1 MTVALI
7 LFLGGLVMV
16 SLVFYWLRLRSPY
29 ETPRTLDSQRVLDD
43 VPFAGSGDAVL
54 IAREYGQLVYANAP
68 ARTWFELNGG
78 DPHLEQ
84 FIRQVTPADNL
95 LELLAHEGQSSFQL
109 GRRWVEASSHRIP
122 YGGEPHTVIVLR
134 ELTANT
140 QNPDLLD
147 LSDAMAIINQIG
159 ETVDASSG
167 VEPTLQTLLSI
178 IRQYVTFDV
187 GEINLFDSQRH
198 YLEPRGYLGEAAYLV
213 SLAERG
219 GFYQRGEGI
228 TGWIVRQNAPIL
240 LRTRDE
246 VVAAQPKVMEFPLAA
261 VVGVP
266 LVMGSQLMGT
276 LEVASLTD
284 NGFNAADMALLQ
296 AISKAAALAIYNA
309 EIYAEQVEKMNAITT
324 LQQDVERDATD
335 TQTERDSAPIYAAL
349 TRRVAELMNAE
360 MSGVFIYDEARNLL
374 VPELPFHGLPEAL
387 VRSLVIPLP
396 KDSPQRDIFER
407 QPYWISNDLA
417 DDSIMDALGFSAMVS
432 IAGIKNTAWLPLQ
445 ISGRRIG
452 MLTLSNKRGG
462 GFVHR
467 DIQNL
472 QAITAQAAIVVE
484 NLRLYARERRLDAE
498 LEGLREMTYAIGALT
513 QESEFY
519 SEITERIARL
529 LGVEM
534 CGVLLFD
541 EDRRQLVSRLPFYG
555 VPDALVENYVVPIDS
570 GSAIEELWESE
581 SYWYS
586 NRVQADTLVFA
597 ASLDDLARRAGVR
610 QTLLVK
616 LSTGGRDLG
625 VVQVSNRL
633 DGADFDDAT
642 ARLLTIYATQ
652 AATMIENAR
661 LFSEVQRSSEEAQRL
676 RRIAELAASI
686 VSAENLEPL
695 LAEIAD
701 FTQSPIVYVNILD
714 AQGNLV
720 TWPHWAYGVS
730 MDEAVYQETHIRGF
744 EHSVVV
750 SRRPFYTNDLLNDP
764 RVLPNY
770 IAASKRFGL
779 KSAAMVPLVVG
790 ERSIGELGIS
800 NRAQPYDNDDIET
813 LLTIG
818 AQIASALERFLLYEM
833 TGQNLTRRMQELD
846 AVSRV
851 SNELTQ
857 TVDFDQIIDTIR
869 REAVNATGAVGASFA
884 LLKPS
889 ERWEYAD
896 QPELARRI
904 GALRSV
910 LELTPLELAAIRQGA
925 QSVVVNNYEQEKLEA
940 VPPEAKSA
948 LAVSV
953 LYAEQVIGVIHLYH
967 TDSNRFDDRA
977 ASFLEVLA
985 AKATLGYGNFIRFQ
999 EAQERSDRLRTR
1011 VDQLNRI
1018 FELGHM
1024 LPSTTKTDELLDAV
1038 AFSVQQSVGF
1048 DTVLILMAD
1057 DRARAFYRSTQAGM
1071 PIDSFKRTQD
1081 QTISYAAIT
1090 ALFQDEYRISE
1101 SYFFPVEQVDRWYHP
1116 EINALSTQFDGN
1128 RTLNLRDS
1136 SSWRD
1141 GDMLLV
1147 PLYGASGDLLGLIS
1161 LDRPFNDQRPD
1172 RSVIEVLE
1180 IFAHQTA
1187 TTLENARLYQSS
1199 QLSAQQEARFNAI
1212 ASSLYQSLELDDIVR
1227 AGAMSASQLALY
1239 DRATIAV
1246 RNISRTSFDVYHIE
1260 TRAGLVNITQETRD
1274 SLAGTAMGQVFSS
1287 GVEMRFDRTT
1297 PRESFTD
1304 VDAWLDAGESACVV
1318 MPLMTAEPI
1327 GVLHV
1332 GTLQADT
1339 SAFWNVIPTYQR
1351 IAQLL
1356 SGAIQ
1361 NARLFDRAL
1370 ELQVLNES
1378 VIESIQQ
1385 GIVVLDRTER
1395 VLALN
1400 SYMIRYGW
1408 DNGAIGQPIFAY
1420 RPQLEL
1426 VLKDKV
1432 RETLR
1437 TGQVFEAI
1445 NLTGTINGRDL
1456 VRNIYLYPLKSE
1468 DTVRGIV
1475 MLVEDVTERALLESQ
1490 LAARAKQLE
1499 SLTEISS
1506 RITSSLERDDV
1517 VQLALNEMRQLLHYD
1532 TMTLWRRN
1540 GSQMVLEGAQGP
1552 HTNPSDAGMVIRIGE
1567 YEVVKAMVD
1576 SQRVI
1581 LGDESAER
1589 IAGGLYGS
1597 SFARSWLGVPLVN
1610 QGHVVGMITLA
1621 ADSPA
1626 LYTSRN
1632 DQNLAFTFAT
1642 QVAIAMANAELFEQ
1656 TFDRTNELGILLE
1669 AAQATSLERDLSQ
1682 IFRIVVEL
1690 MFNALEMDECAILI
1704 WDQVKDTLDVQID
1717 MNRAND
1723 RANTLTEGAT
1733 LNLKQHP
1740 AKRHALQE
1748 REVVLITLN
1757 DRETPYPEERAALEE
1772 AGFGARMLVP
1782 LVVREEAIGLIVLGQ
1797 QQVSEMGISMQ
1808 KIRLARALGSQVAIA
1823 IENAR
1828 LSTSMSS
1835 MLDESMIVNDLASAL
1850 SSTLNLDDVINIVR
1864 RQLPRVTQAQDMYLA
1879 LLDPQTQM
1887 ITFPMAVSAGK
1898 EVSIPPRP
1906 LGDDEVSFV
1915 LRRNRMLTIGA
1926 DYFTA
1931 EEVRHSLKIH
1941 NGEGEYASYLAV
1953 PLAVGNQAFG
1963 VLALRDSKMSAF
1975 TMNHQRVLTTVAAQ
1989 LSAVIQNAN
1998 LFNQVQSARQ
2008 DLEQEV
2014 EERTRELENE
2024 RDRIDTLYQIT
2035 SELSR
2040 SLDMQRVQQR
2050 ALGMVVKAVGG
2061 EDGVILSLD
2070 PLSDSLYPKA
2080 TLNPAALLKY
2090 QEEGMIHPAVIL
2102 GEWLIQND
2110 NDVLVDDLYTFEH
2123 WDPTLEDAQR
2133 WRSAMAVVLESNEND
2148 PQGVMVIFS
2157 SRPNAFTEAEQ
2168 RLLVAAAN
2176 QVASATNNADLYNLI
2191 RDQADR
2197 LGGLLRTEQDEAEK
2211 NASILTSISDGVVLS
2226 DSDGK
2231 VILFNSA
2238 AEHILDVPRELA
2250 LNQPM
2255 DKFKTLNDAPDIL
2268 NWAERIRHYTEH
2280 HEDLGDRPIEER
2292 LFIGTRVIK
2301 GEYSPV
2307 YTGDRFLGIVSVFR
2321 DITKDVEVERLK
2333 GEFVSSVSHELRTP
2347 LTPIKGFTELLLMG
2361 AAGPVSD
2368 AQKRTLMMIKDN
2380 VDRLTVLVEDIL
2392 DISKIDS
2399 GRDKLNV
2406 QPMNVQVMLQQVL
2419 GSVKSRTNHINREM
2433 VLSLEVKPDVP
2444 VIEAD
2449 VAKFTRVMSNIID
2462 NAFNYTPDGGS
2473 IEVRA
2478 SYLPDTQ
2485 RVLIS
2490 VKDSGVG
2497 IAPEFRE
2504 DVWKRFQRYEE
2515 HALQLDVAG
2524 TGLGL
2529 SIVKEMVEMHRGDVW
2544 FESELGQGTTFFV
2557 SLPIEQLSHNPI
2569 ARATQTQTFKQV
2581 GTE

>member
-7 LFLGGLVMV
+7 LFLGGVVMV

-29 ETPRTLDSQRVLDD
+29 ETPRMFDDQRVLED
-43 VPFAGSGDAVL
+43 VPFAAHGDAVL
-54 IAREYGQLVYANAP
+54 IAREYGRLVYANAP
-68 ARTWFELNGG
+68 ARAWFGLNGG

-84 FIRQVTPADNL
+84 FIPQVSPADNL

-109 GRRWVEASSHRIP
+109 GQRWVEASSHRIP

-147 LSDAMAIINQIG
+147 LSDAMAIINRIG

-178 IRQYVTFDV
+178 IRQYIAFDV
-187 GEINLFDSQRH
+187 GEINLFDAQRH
-198 YLEPRGYLGEAAYLV
+198 RLEPRGYLGEAAYLV
-213 SLAERG
+213 ALAERG
-219 GFYQRGEGI
+219 GFYERDEGI

-246 VVAAQPKVMEFPLAA
+246 VIAAQPKVTEFPFAA
-261 VVGVP
+261 LVGVP
-266 LVMGSQLMGT
+266 LVIGHQLIGT
-276 LEVASLTD
+276 LELASLTD
-284 NGFNAADMALLQ
+284 NSFNAADMALLQ
-296 AISKAAALAIYNA
+296 AVSKAAALAIYNA
-309 EIYAEQVEKMNAITT
+309 EIYAEQVKKMNAITT
-324 LQQDVERDATD
+324 LQQDVERDMTD
-335 TQTERDSAPIYAAL
+335 SQTERDSATIYAAL
-349 TRRVAELMNAE
+349 TRRVAELMDAE
-360 MSGVFIYDEARNLL
+360 MVGVFVHDEARNSLA
-374 VPELPFHGLPEAL
+374 PELPFYGLPEAL

-407 QPYWISNDLA
+407 QPYWISNDLT
-417 DDSIMDALGFSAMVS
+417 DDSIMDALGFGAIVD
-432 IAGIKNTAWLPLQ
+432 IAGIQNTAWLPLQ

-452 MLTLSNKRGG
+452 MLMVSNRRGD

-472 QAITAQAAIVVE
+472 QAIAAQASIVVE

-519 SEITERIARL
+519 SEITERIAHL

-534 CGVLLFD
+534 CGILLFD
-541 EDRRQLVSRLPFYG
+541 ASRRQLVCRLPFYG
-555 VPDALVENYVVPIDS
+555 VPDALIENYVIPIES

-597 ASLDDLARRAGVR
+597 AKLDSLARRVGVR
-610 QTLLVK
+610 QTLLAK
-616 LSTGGRDLG
+616 LSTGGRALG

-714 AQGNLV
+714 SQGNLV
-720 TWPHWAYGVS
+720 TYPHWTYGVTLTQP
-730 MDEAVYQETHIRGF
+730 VYQETHIRGF

-770 IAASKRFGL
+770 IAAARRFNL
-779 KSAAMVPLVVG
+779 TSAAMVPLVVG

-800 NRAQPYDNDDIET
+800 NRKRPYDPGDIET

-833 TGQNLTRRMQELD
+833 TGQNLMRRMQELD

-869 REAVNATGAVGASFA
+869 KEAVNATGATGASFA
-884 LLKPS
+884 LLKPI
-889 ERWEYAD
+889 EQWKYAD
-896 QPELARRI
+896 RPQLARRI
-904 GALRSV
+904 GALRNV
-910 LELTPLELAAIRQGA
+910 LELTPIELEAIYRGA
-925 QSVVVNNYEQEKLEA
+925 QSVIVNNYDQDKLEA
-940 VPPEAKSA
+940 VPAEAKSA

-953 LYAEQVIGVIHLYH
+953 LYAEQTIGVIHLYH
-967 TDSNRFDDRA
+967 TEPGRFDERA

-999 EAQERSDRLRTR
+999 EVQDRSERLRIR
-1011 VDQLNRI
+1011 VEQLNRI

-1024 LPSTTKTDELLDAV
+1024 LPSTTQTDELLEAV

-1057 DRARAFYRSTQAGM
+1057 DRTRTFYRATQAGM
-1071 PIDSFKRTQD
+1071 PIDAFKRTQD
-1081 QTISYAAIT
+1081 QTISYAAIA
-1090 ALFQDEYRISE
+1090 ALFKDEYRISE
-1101 SYFFPVEQVDRWYHP
+1101 SYFFPIEQVDRWYHP
-1116 EINALSTQFDGN
+1116 EIGALSTQFDGN

-1187 TTLENARLYQSS
+1187 TTLENARLYQAS
-1199 QLSAQQEARFNAI
+1199 QLSVQQEARFNAI
-1212 ASSLYQSLELDDIVR
+1212 ASSLYQKLELNDIVR
-1227 AGAMSASQLALY
+1227 TGALSAMQLTPY
-1239 DRATIAV
+1239 DRATIAIL
-1246 RNISRTSFDVYHIE
+1246 NSNRTGFDVYHIE
-1260 TRAGLVNITQETRD
+1260 TRDGIVNITQETRD
-1274 SLAGTAMGQVFSS
+1274 SLGSTAMGQVFSS

-1297 PRESFTD
+1297 PRQTFAD
-1304 VDAWLDAGESACVV
+1304 VDAWLDAGETASVV
-1318 MPLMTAEPI
+1318 MPLATAEPI
-1327 GVLHV
+1327 GVLHL
-1332 GTLQADT
+1332 GTLQADVA
-1339 SAFWNVIPTYQR
+1339 AFWGVVPMYQR

-1370 ELQVLNES
+1370 ELQALNES

-1385 GIVVLDRTER
+1385 GIVVLDRSER
-1395 VLALN
+1395 VLTIN
-1400 SYMIRYGW
+1400 SYMKRYGW
-1408 DNGAIGQPIFAY
+1408 EDSAIGQPIFAY
-1420 RPQLEL
+1420 RPHIES
-1426 VLKDKV
+1426 VLGDKV

-1437 TGQVFEAI
+1437 SGRVFEAI
-1445 NLTGTINGRDL
+1445 NFSSTVNGQSL
-1456 VRNIYLYPLKSE
+1456 FRNIYLYPLKSE
-1468 DTVRGIV
+1468 DMVRGVV

-1490 LAARAKQLE
+1490 LTARAKQLE

-1506 RITSSLERDDV
+1506 RITSSLERSDV
-1517 VQLALNEMRQLLHYD
+1517 VQLALDEMRQLLPYD
-1532 TMTLWRRN
+1532 IMTLWRRN
-1540 GSQMVLEGAQGP
+1540 GSQMVLEGVRGP
-1552 HTNPSDAGMVIRIGE
+1552 HTSPTDVGTTIRIGE
-1567 YEVVKAMVD
+1567 YELVKTMVD
-1576 SQRVI
+1576 SQRVV
-1581 LGDESAER
+1581 LGDPSAER

-1597 SFARSWLGVPLVN
+1597 SFARSWMGVPLVN

-1621 ADSPA
+1621 SDTPA
-1626 LYTSRN
+1626 LYTNRN
-1632 DQNLAFTFAT
+1632 DHNLAFTFAT

-1690 MFNALEMDECAILI
+1690 MFNALEMDECAILT
-1704 WDQVKDTLDVQID
+1704 WDQVKDTLEVQID
-1717 MNRAND
+1717 MTRID
-1723 RANTLTEGAT
+1723 GRVNTLTEGTT
-1733 LNLKQHP
+1733 LNLQQHP
-1740 AKRHALQE
+1740 AKRRALQE

-1757 DRETPYPEERAALEE
+1757 DRETPYPEERAALEK
-1772 AGFGARMLVP
+1772 AGIGARMLVP
-1782 LVVREEAIGLIVLGQ
+1782 LVVREESIGLIVLGQ
-1797 QQVSEMGISMQ
+1797 QQVSERGISMQ

-1828 LSTSMSS
+1828 LSTSMSL
-1835 MLDESMIVNDLASAL
+1835 MLDESMLVNELASAL
-1850 SSTLNLDDVINIVR
+1850 SSTLNLDDVIDVVR
-1864 RQLPRVTQAQDMYLA
+1864 RQLPRVTQAQTMYLA

-1887 ITFPMAVSAGK
+1887 ITFPMAVSEGQA
-1898 EVSIPPRP
+1898 VSIPPRP

-1931 EEVRHSLKIH
+1931 EEVRQSLKIT

-1953 PLAVGNQAFG
+1953 PLSVGNQAFG

-2008 DLEQEV
+2008 NLEREV
-2014 EERTRELENE
+2014 EARTRELENE

-2070 PLSDSLYPKA
+2070 PVTDSLYPQA
-2080 TLNPAALLKY
+2080 TLNPAMLLKY
-2090 QEEGMIHPAVIL
+2090 QQDNAVHPAVIL
-2102 GEWLIQND
+2102 GEWLIQHD
-2110 NDVLVDDLYTFEH
+2110 SDVLIDDLHRFEY
-2123 WDPTLEDAQR
+2123 WDPTLPDAQH

-2157 SRPNAFTEAEQ
+2157 SRVNAFTEAEQ

-2176 QVASATNNADLYNLI
+2176 QVAAATNNADLYNLI

-2197 LGGLLRTEQDEAEK
+2197 LGGLLRAEQDEAEK
-2211 NASILTSISDGVVLS
+2211 NASILASISDGVVLS
-2226 DSDGK
+2226 DADGK

-2238 AEHILDVPRELA
+2238 AERILDVPRELV
-2250 LNQPM
+2250 LNQSM
-2255 DKFKTLNDAPDIL
+2255 DKFRTLNDAPDIL
-2268 NWAERIRHYTEH
+2268 NWAERIRYYTEH
-2280 HEDLGDRPIEER
+2280 HEDLGDRPINER
-2292 LFIGTRVIK
+2292 LFIGTRVVK

-2361 AAGPVSD
+2361 AAGPVNE

-2399 GRDKLNV
+2399 GRDRLNV

-2419 GSVKSRTNHINREM
+2419 GSVKSRAKHVNREM
-2433 VLSLEVKPDVP
+2433 TLSLEVKPDVP

-2478 SYLPDTQ
+2478 TYLPDTQ

-2497 IAPEFRE
+2497 IAPEFHE
-2504 DVWKRFQRYEE
+2504 EVWKRFQRYEE

-2544 FESELGQGTTFFV
+2544 FESELGKGTTFFV

-2569 ARATQTQTFKQV
+2569 ARSTQTQTFKQV